1 MTRKSIFVFFIISLL
16 IPLLGGC
23 WDSMD
28 IEKRATVLAIAID
41 KVDPDE
47 EKEEGYIT
55 HMPNSEPEVEKMLRL
70 TAQVSVPG
78 RIPLGPETTGGAE
91 QEPVWVLSTVGHTV
105 DDALLNLQQ
114 ELADQLFLGHLRIL
128 VINKEI
134 AQEGVKEINDFFR
147 RNAQVRRTTWMVVS
161 EEKAAKYMEI
171 APKLERVPALYLTD
185 MVHNAEKLGK
195 IPSSDMGIF
204 WRTLSSK
211 GQDGALPY
219 LKIHKAE
226 NIAIKGFAY
235 FNEDEMKGVIEPIEI
250 GQFMGI
256 LGQKQGGYGVFINVP
271 DSDDKVLVR
280 AIRRYSRMKTT
291 IESGKPKIRIRIR
304 YENEIDEDAKNNVN
318 LANLE
323 LIRRIEKQTDKDTI
337 ASLKRLIQKMQKEE
351 SDIFGFGEHIR
362 AKHPAYWNKHIKT
375 KEKWRQVFKDIDVDI
390 DVDTQIQQ
398 SGIKAN

>member
-1 MTRKSIFVFFIISLL
+1 MSYKSILVFIIISLL

-23 WDSMD
+23 WDSID

-41 KVDPDE
+41 KAEPGE

-55 HMPNSEPEVEKMLRL
+55 HMPGSQPATDKLLKV

-78 RIPLGPETTGGAE
+78 RIPLGPETTGGEDKA
-91 QEPVWVLSTVGHTV
+91 PVWVISTVGHTV

-128 VINKEI
+128 VINQEI
-134 AQEGVKEINDFFR
+134 AKEGVKELNDFFR
-147 RNAQVRRTTWMVVS
+147 RNAQVRRTTWMVIS
-161 EEKAAKYMEI
+161 EEKAEKYMEI

-185 MVHNAEKLGK
+185 MVSNSEKLGK

-235 FNEDEMKGVIEPIEI
+235 FHEDKMKGTIEPIEI

-256 LGQKQGGYGVFINVP
+256 LGEKQGGYGVFINVP
-271 DSDDKVLVR
+271 GTDDKVLVR
-280 AIRRYSRMKTT
+280 AIRRYSRMKVS
-291 IESGKPKIRIRIR
+291 IKDGKPKIRIKIR
-304 YENEIDEDAKNNVN
+304 YENEIDEDAKSDVN
-318 LANLE
+318 LASID
-323 LIRRIEKQTDKDTI
+323 LIKKIEKQTNKATT
-337 ASLKRLIQKMQKEE
+337 ASLKKLIRKMQREE
-351 SDIFGFGEHIR
+351 SDIFGFGEHVR
-362 AKHPAYWNKHIKT
+362 AKQPAYWKKHIKT
-375 KEKWRQVFKDIDVDI
+375 KENWRQVFKEVDFDIE
-390 DVDTQIQQ
+390 VDTEIQQ
-398 SGIKAN
+398 SGIKSN

>member
-1 MTRKSIFVFFIISLL
+1 MSYKSILVFFMLSLL
-16 IPLLGGC
+16 VPLLGGC
-23 WDSMD
+23 WDSID

-41 KVDPDE
+41 KAGPGE

-55 HMPNSEPEVEKMLRL
+55 HMPGSQPADERL
-70 TAQVSVPG
+70 LKITAQVSVPG
-78 RIPLGPETTGGAE
+78 RIPLGPETTGGEDKA
-91 QEPVWVLSTVGHTV
+91 PVWVISTVGHTV

-128 VINKEI
+128 VINQEI
-134 AQEGVKEINDFFR
+134 AKEGVKELNDFFR
-147 RNAQVRRTTWMVVS
+147 RNAQVRRTTWMVIS
-161 EEKAAKYMEI
+161 EEKAEKYMEI

-185 MVHNAEKLGK
+185 MVSNSEKLGK

-235 FNEDEMKGVIEPIEI
+235 FHEDKMKGTIEPIEI

-256 LGQKQGGYGVFINVP
+256 LGEKQGGYGVFINVP
-271 DSDDKVLVR
+271 GTDDKVLVR
-280 AIRRYSRMKTT
+280 AIRRYSRMKVS
-291 IESGKPKIRIRIR
+291 IKDGKPKIRIKIR
-304 YENEIDEDAKNNVN
+304 YENEIDEDAKSDVN
-318 LANLE
+318 LASID
-323 LIRRIEKQTDKDTI
+323 LIKKIEKQTNKATT
-337 ASLKRLIQKMQKEE
+337 ASLKKLIQKMQREE
-351 SDIFGFGEHIR
+351 SDIFGFGEHVR
-362 AKHPAYWNKHIKT
+362 AKQPAYWKKHIKT
-375 KEKWRQVFKDIDVDI
+375 KENWRQVFKEVDFDIE
-390 DVDTQIQQ
+390 VDTEIQQ